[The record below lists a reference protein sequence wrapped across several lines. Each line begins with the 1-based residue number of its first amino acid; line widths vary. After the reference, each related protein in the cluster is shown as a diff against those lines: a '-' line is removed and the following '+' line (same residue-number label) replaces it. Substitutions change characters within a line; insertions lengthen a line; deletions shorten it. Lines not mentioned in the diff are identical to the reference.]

1 MPNGL
6 PLSPFPI
13 THLPEDR
20 EVTIK
25 AMADPLSISASI
37 AGLIAL
43 ADSVFRRTFNY
54 IKSVKEAP
62 KEIAALSSEI
72 GALYGILNHVH
83 LIACQLEGEKFD
95 SAIQVHYIHSCY
107 QTFEKVKMMLDK
119 YDTLNSDKRSVD
131 AMKRRLTWPFTV
143 PEAKSLIAEVER
155 HKTTLGLALTADGMT
170 GLLTAL
176 SKQNELKNGVDEIKH
191 QLRQRQ
197 EADTRIAIDKHCQ
210 KVLDSFGPCN
220 PDKNHRMSLKLR
232 HPGTGVWLTESD
244 DFKRWISTP
253 DSKLWLRGIPGAG
266 KTVLA
271 SSAIQEALT
280 ASGPGVAVAFFYCDY
295 KDEATQDPSNILG
308 SLARQ
313 LARQNG
319 DAFAKL
325 QRLYKKHYPDNK
337 MISDYEPEEL
347 RDLIVDMT
355 STFDSTLLLVDALDE
370 CGNNTGLVVE
380 LLAGLNTKGNMIDV
394 RTLFLSR
401 DEQNIRD
408 WLNGYCEISIAATS
422 SDVKLYVGAEIEN
435 RTRRNQLRLRD
446 LSLKEH
452 IMERLVSGAEGM

>member
-1 MPNGL
+1 
-6 PLSPFPI
+6 
-13 THLPEDR
+13 
-20 EVTIK
+20 
-25 AMADPLSISASI
+25 MADPLSISASI

-72 GALYGILNHVH
+72 GALYGILNHVR
-83 LIACQLEGEKFD
+83 LIACQLEGETFD
-95 SAIQVHYIHSCY
+95 STIQVHYIHSCY
-107 QTFEKVKMMLDK
+107 QTFEKVRTMLDK
-119 YDTLNSDKRSVD
+119 YDTLHSDRRSAD

-155 HKTTLGLALTADGMT
+155 HKATLGLALTADGMT

-176 SKQNELKNGVDEIKH
+176 SKQNELKNGVDEIKY

-197 EADTRIAIDKHCQ
+197 EADTRIAIDRHCQ

-244 DFKRWISTP
+244 DFKRWLSTP
-253 DSKLWLRGIPGAG
+253 HSKLWLRGIPGAG

-271 SSAIQEALT
+271 SSVIQEALV
-280 ASGPGVAVAFFYCDY
+280 ASDPCVAVAFFYCDY
-295 KDEATQDPSNILG
+295 KNAATQDPLNILG

-319 DAFAKL
+319 DAFEKL
-325 QRLYKKHYPDNK
+325 QRLYRKHYTDNNK
-337 MISDYEPEEL
+337 MTTEYEPEEL
-347 RDLIVDMT
+347 RDLIVDMA

-370 CGNNTGLVVE
+370 CGNNTSFVVE
-380 LLAGLNTKGNMIDV
+380 LLASLNTNGNISDV
-394 RTLFLSR
+394 KTLFLSR

-422 SDVKLYVGAEIEN
+422 SDLKLYVGAEIEN
-435 RTRRNQLRLRD
+435 RTRRNQLRLKD
-446 LSLKEH
+446 PSLKER
-452 IMERLVSGAEGM
+452 IMERLISGAEGM

>member
-1 MPNGL
+1 
-6 PLSPFPI
+6 
-13 THLPEDR
+13 
-20 EVTIK
+20 
-25 AMADPLSISASI
+25 MADPLSISASI

-83 LIACQLEGEKFD
+83 LIACQLEGERFD

-107 QTFEKVKMMLDK
+107 QTFEKVRTMLDK
-119 YDTLNSDKRSVD
+119 YDTLNGDRRSVD

-155 HKTTLGLALTADGMT
+155 HKATLGLALTADGMT

-197 EADTRIAIDKHCQ
+197 EADTRIAIDTQRQ
-210 KVLDSFGPCN
+210 KVLDSFGSCN

-232 HPGTGVWLTESD
+232 HPGTGVWLTESN
-244 DFKRWISTP
+244 DFKRWLITP
-253 DSKLWLRGIPGAG
+253 HSKLWLRGIPGAG

-271 SSAIQEALT
+271 SSVIQEALV
-280 ASGPGVAVAFFYCDY
+280 ASDPSVAVAFFYCDY
-295 KDEATQDPSNILG
+295 KDAATQDPLNILG

-319 DAFAKL
+319 DAFEKL
-325 QRLYKKHYPDNK
+325 QRLYGKHYPDNK
-337 MISDYEPEEL
+337 MTSEYEPEEL

-355 STFDSTLLLVDALDE
+355 STFDSTLVLVDALDE
-370 CGNNTGLVVE
+370 CGNNTSLVVE
-380 LLAGLNTKGNMIDV
+380 LLASLNTNGNMSDV

-408 WLNGYCEISIAATS
+408 WLNGYHEISIAATS
-422 SDVKLYVGAEIEN
+422 SDLRLYVGAEIEN
-435 RTRRNQLRLRD
+435 RTRRNQLRLKD
-446 LSLKEH
+446 PSLKEH
-452 IMERLVSGAEGM
+452 IMERLVGGAEGM

>member
-1 MPNGL
+1 
-6 PLSPFPI
+6 
-13 THLPEDR
+13 
-20 EVTIK
+20 
-25 AMADPLSISASI
+25 MADPLSISASI

-95 SAIQVHYIHSCY
+95 SAIQVHYIHSCF
-107 QTFEKVKMMLDK
+107 QTFEKIKTMLDK
-119 YDTLNSDKRSVD
+119 YDTLNIDRRSVD

-143 PEAKSLIAEVER
+143 SEAKNLIAEVER
-155 HKTTLGLALTADGMT
+155 HKATLGLALTADGMT

-210 KVLDSFGPCN
+210 KVLDSFGPCD

-244 DFKRWISTP
+244 NFKRWISTP
-253 DSKLWLRGIPGAG
+253 DSKLWLQGIPGAG

-271 SSAIQEALT
+271 SSVIQEAFS

-295 KDEATQDPSNILG
+295 KDAATQDPSNILG

-319 DAFAKL
+319 DAFEKL

-337 MISDYEPEEL
+337 MISEYEPEEL

-370 CGNNTGLVVE
+370 CGNNTSLVVE
-380 LLAGLNTKGNMIDV
+380 LLAALNTNGNMTDV

-422 SDVKLYVGAEIEN
+422 SDLKLYVGAEIEN
-435 RTRRNQLRLRD
+435 RTRRNQLRLKD
-446 LSLKEH
+446 PSLKEH

>member
-1 MPNGL
+1 M
-6 PLSPFPI
+6 
-13 THLPEDR
+13 T
-20 EVTIK
+20 
-25 AMADPLSISASI
+25 DPLSISASI

-83 LIACQLEGEKFD
+83 LIACQLEGETFD

-107 QTFEKVKMMLDK
+107 QTFEKVRTMLDK
-119 YDTLNSDKRSVD
+119 YDILNGDRRSVD

-155 HKTTLGLALTADGMT
+155 HKATLGLALTADGMT

-191 QLRQRQ
+191 QLRQRH
-197 EADTRIAIDKHCQ
+197 EADTRITIDTQRQ

-232 HPGTGVWLTESD
+232 HPGTGVWLTEND
-244 DFKRWISTP
+244 NFKRWLSTP
-253 DSKLWLRGIPGAG
+253 HSKLWLRGIPGAG

-271 SSAIQEALT
+271 SSVIREALV
-280 ASGPGVAVAFFYCDY
+280 ASDPSVAVAFFYCDY
-295 KDEATQDPSNILG
+295 KDAATQDPLNILG

-319 DAFAKL
+319 DAFEKL
-325 QRLYKKHYPDNK
+325 QKLYRKHYPDNK
-337 MISDYEPEEL
+337 MTSEYEPEEL

-355 STFDSTLLLVDALDE
+355 STFDSTLVLVDALDE
-370 CGNNTGLVVE
+370 CGNNTSLVVE
-380 LLAGLNTKGNMIDV
+380 LLASLNTNGNMSDV

-408 WLNGYCEISIAATS
+408 WIDGYYEISIAATS
-422 SDVKLYVGAEIEN
+422 SDLKLYVGAEIEI
-435 RTRRNQLRLRD
+435 RTRRNQLRLKD
-446 LSLKEH
+446 PSLKEH

>member
-1 MPNGL
+1 
-6 PLSPFPI
+6 
-13 THLPEDR
+13 
-20 EVTIK
+20 
-25 AMADPLSISASI
+25 MADPLSISASI

-62 KEIAALSSEI
+62 KEVAALSSEI

-83 LIACQLEGEKFD
+83 LIACQLEGETFD

-107 QTFEKVKMMLDK
+107 QTFEKVRTMLDK
-119 YDTLNSDKRSVD
+119 YDTLNGHRHSVD

-155 HKTTLGLALTADGMT
+155 HKATLGLALTADGMT
-170 GLLTAL
+170 GLLAAL
-176 SKQNELKNGVDEIKH
+176 SKQNELKNDVDEIKH
-191 QLRQRQ
+191 RLRQRQ
-197 EADTRIAIDKHCQ
+197 EADTRIAIDTQCQ

-232 HPGTGVWLTESD
+232 HPGTGIWLTESD
-244 DFKRWISTP
+244 DFKRWLSTAH
-253 DSKLWLRGIPGAG
+253 SKLWLQGIPGAG

-271 SSAIQEALT
+271 SSVIQEALV
-280 ASGPGVAVAFFYCDY
+280 ASDPSVAVAFFYCDY
-295 KDEATQDPSNILG
+295 KDAATQDPSSILG

-319 DAFAKL
+319 DAFERL
-325 QRLYKKHYPDNK
+325 QRLYRKHYPDNK
-337 MISDYEPEEL
+337 MTSEYEPEEL

-355 STFDSTLLLVDALDE
+355 STFDSTLVLVDALDE
-370 CGNNTGLVVE
+370 CGNNTSLVVE
-380 LLAGLNTKGNMIDV
+380 LLAGLNTNGNMSDV

-408 WLNGYCEISIAATS
+408 WLNGYREISIAATS
-422 SDVKLYVGAEIEN
+422 SDLRLYVGAEIEN
-435 RTRRNQLRLRD
+435 RTRRNQLRLKD
-446 LSLKEH
+446 PSLKEH
-452 IMERLVSGAEGM
+452 IMERLVGGAEGM